1 MIEGS
6 LRLVI
11 DGREHL
17 LGPGETMEIPA
28 GTPHRQLAGDEG
40 TGRVRVQVR
49 PAARTME
56 FLELLAGGYPRLRSL
71 VGIARFRE
79 SRPTLPRLPSREYE
93 FVDEWDVDAPRE
105 SVFAAISDARSYPA
119 WWKPVYLSVE
129 SSGEPE
135 VGSESRQHFKGRLPY
150 HLRTRSRITR
160 LEAPEAIGAEVDGDL
175 RGTGLWTLTERRTA
189 GRTCAST
196 GACTPTGCCCG
207 CSHRSCGGRCAG
219 TTRGR
224 SRGRGRGW
232 SRTPELSPFQSP
244 PQLDDV
250 GRAPQ
255 VGARRLLEAPQ
266 AVPERVGMDVQRL
279 GRLLDPH
286 LLLEPHA
293 QGVLELGAEPA
304 ERLQR
309 LEVAAGEG
317 LAERVVGEDRRAD
330 REVGEAEHAL
340 LPEGER
346 GLQRAAGHREGG
358 GQGGEPRRRPDAD
371 HHAGDRARGG
381 GGESD
386 EVVVERGREAVGG
399 DPPRRGAVE
408 RAGAEGD
415 VLALGVEA
423 VAADSRESSSA
434 SMVPSSTA
442 STNASRR
449 CCSSRASCSSISR
462 CAWPTTSIT
471 ASPHSHSVSE
481 KASTLETSVPRSRA
495 SSPKRDQTAEM
506 EIR

>member
-1 MIEGS
+1 MNVIDAPGLGLRFEIREHSEDLLEFDAVGRARGFITQYHAHTIQSERFEVIEGS

-49 PAARTME
+49 PAACTME
-56 FLELLAGGYPRLRSL
+56 FLELLGGYPRLRSL
-71 VGIARFRE
+71 AGIARFRE

-129 SSGEPE
+129 SSGEPA

-160 LEAPEAIGAEVDGDL
+160 SRRRRRSAPRSTATFAAPGCGPSPSC
-175 RGTGLWTLTERRTA
+175 RTA

-255 VGARRLLEAPQ
+255 VGARRLLEAPET
-266 AVPERVGMDVQRL
+266 VPERVRVDVERL
-279 GRLLDPH
+279 GGLVDPH

-304 ERLQR
+304 ELLQR

-358 GQGGEPRRRPDAD
+358 GQRREPRRRPDAD

-386 EVVVERGREAVGG
+386 EVVVERGGEAVGG

-423 VAADSRESSSA
+423 VAA
-434 SMVPSSTA
+434 
-442 STNASRR
+442 
-449 CCSSRASCSSISR
+449 
-462 CAWPTTSIT
+462 
-471 ASPHSHSVSE
+471 
-481 KASTLETSVPRSRA
+481 
-495 SSPKRDQTAEM
+495 
-506 EIR
+506 